1 MRNCARRLAT
11 RRDPFGPAPAFFVPF
26 ADDPEQAEEVYTSV
40 KAFML
45 KVAFKPSD
53 RRVYSISY
61 RHNGRNYVSTVGQ
74 KEPEGETVI
83 AILEAFNP
91 TPLYMICTP
100 NRGVVRGDPILAGDI
115 SRVVDFAPDSAA
127 SLQH

>member
-1 MRNCARRLAT
+1 M
-11 RRDPFGPAPAFFVPF
+11 RRDPSSPTPVFFVPF
-26 ADDPEQAEEVYTSV
+26 ADGPEQAEEVYTSV

-53 RRVYSISY
+53 RRVYSIAY
-61 RHNGRNYVSTVGQ
+61 RHNGRDYISTVGE

-83 AILEAFNP
+83 AILETFNP

-100 NRGVVRGDPILAGDI
+100 NRGVATGDPILAGDV
-115 SRVVDFAPDSAA
+115 SRVIDFAITTEGSDDN
-127 SLQH
+127 QG